1 GGGEGGG
8 GGGPGGVEGG
18 PVALG
23 GIGRDRGG
31 QGDLCR
37 GGGIVS
43 ANRARPDSRRQAL
56 HDELVGEA
64 LGLHQQGNLLGRVV
78 FLEWLGRFLR
88 DPLEGQGQDHTRAAG
103 PGGRNNQARLLRG
116 AVELERCERAGGT
129 APRSHASAGAEV
141 DHADAVRLAV
151 GIAGRVTIVARE
163 H

>member
-1 GGGEGGG
+1 GALAVRLPVAAGQAVGQLRATDDGEVVRRA
-8 GGGPGGVEGG
+8 GPAVVEVA

-78 FLEWLGRFLR
+78 FLEWLGPFPPY
-88 DPLEGQGQDHTRAAG
+88 PL
-103 PGGRNNQARLLRG
+103 
-116 AVELERCERAGGT
+116 
-129 APRSHASAGAEV
+129 
-141 DHADAVRLAV
+141 VRHV
-151 GIAGRVTIVARE
+151 
-163 H
+163 